1 MITTVFQRMEAFDL
15 RPPLGDNDVELEG
28 GKPRSN
34 SDGNEVETEASSES
48 LRNSEERVEAGE
60 RLEETP
66 AEDEDNEGDV
76 EEDGV
81 TGAVASDEGLGDGD
95 NAATE
100 AKAST
105 NTDGT
110 ATDNPQGGTE
120 NDSSSTTNVADTD
133 ATASAT
139 ADADTSDTPNASLED
154 KPVVEA
160 PVPPPPAAAS
170 ISKDSE
176 ASAEPST
183 FDSILHKDAYLLFR
197 ALCKLSMRS
206 EGQSSSSSSASN
218 NSSASSS
225 ASSDLSGGADGA
237 SGVALQSKLVALS
250 SLLSILE
257 QCGPSFRSSD
267 KFVYAIR
274 SHLCLSLL
282 KNCTS
287 VIPAVVNLSLQIFVR
302 LIANFKDNL
311 KAEIEVFICNVFLRL
326 LDSENSTAEHKTLV
340 LEVFHA
346 ICQDPQALVEI
357 FLNYDCNLDNVDL
370 FRRIVTSLAKVAKG
384 GAGGGLSAGVIV
396 GDGLS
401 STPSSTAG
409 DGAAMAKHLN
419 SSSDIDGNSG
429 GTDDRS
435 ASSSTTSGSSSSSS
449 SSSSANNNAPLV
461 AGAEQLKALVALVAT
476 THSLALSSRRLVA
489 LSENA
494 ANGPLR
500 GPRPM
505 GKRVHHNNSSSSSL
519 REAREARERE
529 EVLAAANAREEEEM
543 RQSTAAAAG
552 TSVNDGTSTS
562 DNADEASASGAM
574 VAFASKKK
582 IQEALT
588 NGTFK
593 FNQNPKAGLQYF
605 AAAGLLKEP
614 LEPTG
619 VAKFLHLHQD
629 RLDKTAVGELLGR
642 ERDWQNGLA
651 VQVLHAYTFELDFAS
666 KPLDEAIR
674 YFLAGFRLPGEAQKI
689 DRMMEKFAERFCLQN
704 PDVFPSADT
713 AFVLAFSIIMLNTD
727 LHNPAIADDR
737 RMTKAIFRR
746 QVEGIANGGNLPDEY
761 LDGIFDRIKKKP
773 IALKDDANGVSG
785 DKNGGGIALLGGA
798 GGGSGGGG
806 LGDLFSSAHAIQG
819 RRRQAAYSRERED
832 MVRESELMFNQVR
845 IGCLDSIK
853 RALIE
858 SIL

>member
-1 MITTVFQRMEAFDL
+1 M
-15 RPPLGDNDVELEG
+15 VED
-28 GKPRSN
+28 SAAN
-34 SDGNEVETEASSES
+34 TA
-48 LRNSEERVEAGE
+48 
-60 RLEETP
+60 T
-66 AEDEDNEGDV
+66 
-76 EEDGV
+76 
-81 TGAVASDEGLGDGD
+81 SDEGLVEGDAG
-95 NAATE
+95 AATE
-100 AKAST
+100 AEASPADEE
-105 NTDGT
+105 NSAT
-110 ATDNPQGGTE
+110 ANPQGGTE
-120 NDSSSTTNVADTD
+120 DESSSASDAADVDDTAPAVA
-133 ATASAT
+133 AESV
-139 ADADTSDTPNASLED
+139 P
-154 KPVVEA
+154 A
-160 PVPPPPAAAS
+160 P
-170 ISKDSE
+170 E

-183 FDSILHKDAYLLFR
+183 FDSILHKDAFLLFR

-206 EGQSSSSSSASN
+206 EGQSSSSSTAGS
-218 NSSASSS
+218 NSSASN
-225 ASSDLSGGADGA
+225 DLSGGADGA
-237 SGVALQSKLVALS
+237 SGVALQSKLVALT

-257 QCGPSFRSSD
+257 HCGPSFRSSD

-274 SHLCLSLL
+274 SYLCLSLL

-302 LIANFKDNL
+302 LIANFKDHL

-396 GDGLS
+396 GDGL
-401 STPSSTAG
+401 TPNPTSAATG

-419 SSSDIDGNSG
+419 SSSDDHENGGANDDGSG
-429 GTDDRS
+429 
-435 ASSSTTSGSSSSSS
+435 SSSGSSSGNNSSSSSS
-449 SSSSANNNAPLV
+449 SGISNNGAPLV

-489 LSENA
+489 LSEKS
-494 ANGPLR
+494 ANGPMK

-505 GKRVHHNNSSSSSL
+505 GKRVHHGPNNNL

-552 TSVNDGTSTS
+552 TSAEQGTATS
-562 DNADEASASGAM
+562 DNADEGSASGAM

-614 LEPTG
+614 LEPAD

-642 ERDWQNGLA
+642 EKDWQNGLA

-704 PDVFPSADT
+704 PEVFPSADT

-737 RMTKAIFRR
+737 RMTMAIFRR

-761 LDGIFDRIKKKP
+761 LDAIYDRIKKKP
-773 IALKDDANGVSG
+773 ISLKDDANGISG
-785 DKNGGGIALLGGA
+785 DKSGGGIALLGGV

-832 MVRESELMFNQVR
+832 MVRESELMFNQVEKLR
-845 IGCLDSIK
+845 IYFIK
-853 RALIE
+853 SEDKVAAKGTCG
-858 SIL
+858 